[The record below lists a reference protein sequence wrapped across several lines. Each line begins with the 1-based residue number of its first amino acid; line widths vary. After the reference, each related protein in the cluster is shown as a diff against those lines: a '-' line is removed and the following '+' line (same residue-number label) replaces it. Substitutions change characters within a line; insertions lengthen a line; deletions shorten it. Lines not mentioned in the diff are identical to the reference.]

1 MRILQGKPA
10 VFGNSVCLVLRM
22 VWAFWLPREGLVAPH
37 ICPASLGIA
46 RLLRFVLSGLRYR
59 AMTGEM
65 PSIVL
70 HRVITI
76 RTATGA
82 VILLL
87 TTDAANEGC

>member
-1 MRILQGKPA
+1 
-10 VFGNSVCLVLRM
+10 M
-22 VWAFWLPREGLVAPH
+22 VRAFWLPKEGLAAPH

-46 RLLRFVLSGLRYR
+46 RLLHCVLPGLGYH

-76 RTATGA
+76 RTMIES

-87 TTDAANEGC
+87 TTEAANEGSWVS